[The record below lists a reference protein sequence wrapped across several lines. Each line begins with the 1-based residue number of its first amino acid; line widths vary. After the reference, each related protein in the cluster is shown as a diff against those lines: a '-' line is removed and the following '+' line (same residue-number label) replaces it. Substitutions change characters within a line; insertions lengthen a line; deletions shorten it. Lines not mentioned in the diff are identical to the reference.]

1 MPLHFLRCPLR
12 KFQHVSLIRLILRG
26 SLCERDVLTVAPQ
39 QSTCG
44 ALSLVYP
51 FFFKKKTVLDGD
63 DALATSNF
71 LVICRWLGIVVFP
84 QLVVK
89 EVDSISLNVVMKQGI
104 AKQEIVSICRC
115 NKLLS

>member
-1 MPLHFLRCPLR
+1 MNGMYSQLLHN
-12 KFQHVSLIRLILRG
+12 K
-26 SLCERDVLTVAPQ
+26 VLVALYPQ
-39 QSTCG
+39 FT
-44 ALSLVYP
+44 L
-51 FFFKKKTVLDGD
+51 KKKTVLDGD

-115 NKLLS
+115 NKLLSRTTTRRRLAPSTKPSC